1 MKLGRVKARPEAGFD
16 LTPMIDVVLLLII
29 FFVLSAQ
36 FAQGVRKQVALPTE
50 VGEKERTTPG
60 SSSVIIDI
68 DRSGEMFRAGER
80 LDMDRLKATLRGEL
94 AQVAGNAE
102 AVSIIVRADRDAEA
116 AHINKVARALSEIG
130 LKNWKLATSSENAP
144 PLPSGGGA

>member
-50 VGEKERTTPG
+50 MGEKDPAQAG
-60 SSSVIIDI
+60 SSSVVIDI

-94 AQVAGNAE
+94 AQTGGNPDAVA
-102 AVSIIVRADRDAEA
+102 IIVRADRDAES
-116 AHINKVARALSEIG
+116 AHLNKVARALSEIG
-130 LKNWKLATSSENAP
+130 LKNWKLATSADQAP
-144 PLPSGGGA
+144 PLPAGGGS

>member
-1 MKLGRVKARPEAGFD
+1 MKLGRVKATPEAGFD

-36 FAQGVRKQVALPTE
+36 FAQGVRKQIPLPTE
-50 VGEKERTTPG
+50 TGEKEPAAAML
-60 SSSVIIDI
+60 SSVVIDI
-68 DRSGEMFRAGER
+68 DRTGEMFRAGER

-94 AQVAGNAE
+94 SLAGGNAD

-116 AHINKVARALSEIG
+116 AHLNKVARALSEIG
-130 LKNWKLATSSENAP
+130 LKNWKLATSAE
-144 PLPSGGGA
+144 GGT